1 MTCRF
6 SRTRTGKAH
15 TSTSSTS
22 LNEYKIGS
30 SPHYRNN
37 VHTTPEH
44 ASFVPRAHLARR
56 ASLAPPSAT
65 TTALPAGCMRQR
77 AAMVL
82 VNTRR
87 VLVLVLV
94 LAAASAGKSQ
104 SAEDAGKDGVASSA
118 RTMERAL
125 VVEGT
130 VQFYIEDHLDTGT
143 AFHFG
148 VLTPRAPRSTGG
160 AGDGAGAGDGEID
173 GPIAFARDG
182 ITAHLESGDTARLTL
197 RINVTHAAPA
207 SGDGGTRAARAARG
221 RSRWGGPA
229 VQPARSTGRG
239 GSPSAAGRRPLAAV
253 SAGTLLRGGGR
264 ARRAETWTTGD
275 KSAIVFIIILNK
287 TQPVPC
293 VNRAAE

>member
-1 MTCRF
+1 
-6 SRTRTGKAH
+6 
-15 TSTSSTS
+15 
-22 LNEYKIGS
+22 
-30 SPHYRNN
+30 
-37 VHTTPEH
+37 
-44 ASFVPRAHLARR
+44 
-56 ASLAPPSAT
+56 
-65 TTALPAGCMRQR
+65 MRQR

-160 AGDGAGAGDGEID
+160 DGEID

-182 ITAHLESGDTARLTL
+182 VTAHLESGDTARLTL

-207 SGDGGTRAARAARG
+207 LGGDGGTRAARAARG